1 MQNKTKL
8 WVGAVGGILAVSIG
22 GVKWTQEREGTVLK
36 PYYDSGKVA
45 TIGTG
50 TTVYP
55 NGQKVKITDTP
66 ITNKQATEL
75 LQYHMKGDAVALN
88 QSLKGVKLSQD
99 EYDVYA
105 DFVYQYGRTSWL
117 RSSMLRNLKQG
128 KYVQACN
135 ALLLY
140 KYITKH
146 GKKVDCSIAT
156 NKCSGV
162 WKWQVKRNKKC
173 LGAN

>member
-8 WVGAVGGILAVSIG
+8 WVGVVGGITAVSLSGIN
-22 GVKWTQEREGTVLK
+22 WTQEREGTVLK
-36 PYYDSGKVA
+36 PYYDSAKVA
-45 TIGTG
+45 TIGVG

-55 NGQKVKITDTP
+55 SGQKVKITDKP
-66 ITNKQATEL
+66 ITHKQATEY
-75 LQYHMKGDAVALN
+75 LQFHMKGDASVIN
-88 QSLKGVKLSQD
+88 QSLRGIKLSQD

-105 DFVYQYGRTSWL
+105 DFVYQYGRASWSN
-117 RSSMLRNLKQG
+117 SSMLRNLKQG

-135 ALLLY
+135 SLLLY
-140 KYITKH
+140 KFITKN
-146 GKKVDCSIAT
+146 GKKVDCSIGS

-162 WKWQVKRNKKC
+162 WTWQVKRNKKC

>member
-8 WVGAVGGILAVSIG
+8 WVGVVGGITAVSMTGIN
-22 GVKWTQEREGTVLK
+22 WTQEREGTVLK
-36 PYYDSGKVA
+36 PYYDSAKVA
-45 TIGTG
+45 TIGVG

-55 NGQKVKITDTP
+55 SGKKVKITDKP
-66 ITNKQATEL
+66 ITHKQATEY
-75 LQYHMKGDAVALN
+75 LQYHMKGDASVIN
-88 QSLKGVKLSQD
+88 QSLRGIKLSQD

-105 DFVYQYGRTSWL
+105 DFVYQYGRASWSN
-117 RSSMLRNLKQG
+117 SSMLRNLKQG

-135 ALLLY
+135 SLLLY
-140 KYITKH
+140 KYITKN
-146 GKKVDCSIAT
+146 GKKVDCSIAS

-162 WKWQVKRNKKC
+162 WTWQVKRNKKC

>member
-8 WVGAVGGILAVSIG
+8 WVGVVGGITAVSLSGIN
-22 GVKWTQEREGTVLK
+22 WTQEREGTVLK
-36 PYYDSGKVA
+36 PYYDSAKVA
-45 TIGTG
+45 TIGVG

-55 NGQKVKITDTP
+55 SGQKVKITDKP
-66 ITNKQATEL
+66 ITHKQATEY
-75 LQYHMKGDAVALN
+75 LQYHMKGDASVIN
-88 QSLKGVKLSQD
+88 QSLRGIKLSQD

-105 DFVYQYGRTSWL
+105 DFVYQYGRASWSN
-117 RSSMLRNLKQG
+117 SSMLRNLKQG

-135 ALLLY
+135 SLLLY
-140 KYITKH
+140 KFITKN
-146 GKKVDCSIAT
+146 GRKVDCSIAS

-162 WKWQVKRNKKC
+162 WTWQVKRNKKC

>member
-1 MQNKTKL
+1 MSNKTKL
-8 WVGAVGGILAVSIG
+8 WVGIAGGIFAVSIV
-22 GVKWTQEREGTVLK
+22 GVKWTQEREGTELK
-36 PYYDSGKVA
+36 PYYDSGRVA
-45 TIGTG
+45 TVGTG

-55 NGQKVKITDTP
+55 NGQKVRITDPP
-66 ITNKQATEL
+66 ITKKQATEFL
-75 LQYHMKGDAVALN
+75 KYHMKGDSAVLN
-88 QSLKGVKLSQD
+88 QSLKGVKLSQE

-105 DFVYQYGRTSWL
+105 DFVYQYGRTTWL

-135 ALLLY
+135 SLLLY

-146 GKKVDCSIAT
+146 GKKVDCSIAA

-162 WKWQVKRNKKC
+162 WVWQVKRNKKC

>member
-8 WVGAVGGILAVSIG
+8 CVGAIGGILAVSIG
-22 GVKWTQEREGTVLK
+22 GVQWTQEREGTVLK
-36 PYYDSGKVA
+36 PYYDSGRVA
-45 TIGTG
+45 TVGTG

-55 NGQKVKITDTP
+55 NGQKVKITDPP
-66 ITNKQATEL
+66 ITKKQATEF
-75 LQYHMKGDAVALN
+75 LQYHMKGDSTVLN

-105 DFVYQYGRTSWL
+105 DFVYQYGRNTWL
-117 RSSMLRNLKQG
+117 RSSMLRNLKQA

-135 ALLLY
+135 SLLLY

-173 LGAN
+173 LEAQ